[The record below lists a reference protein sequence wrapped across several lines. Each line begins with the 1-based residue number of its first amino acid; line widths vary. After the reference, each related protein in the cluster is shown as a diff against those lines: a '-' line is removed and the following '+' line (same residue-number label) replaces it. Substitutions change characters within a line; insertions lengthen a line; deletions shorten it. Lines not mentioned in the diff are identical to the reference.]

1 VSTEPDLEVGSRIA
15 LELGTDAGSIDIVG
29 CVRRARRA
37 EQAPPEEPAA
47 GVGMGFDPFA
57 EPARAALSG
66 LLAAALSE
74 FRL

>member
-29 CVRRARRA
+29 CVRRVRRA